1 MSLEKTLNEF
11 IQDYD
16 KIVILGVG
24 NILKSDDGAGPFI
37 IANLE
42 QKDNVV
48 LIDGQTTPENFTGLI
63 RKENPTHLMIID
75 ACFMDEVP
83 GTIKFVNRE
92 DFKNIGIST
101 HSMSLNYFVK
111 YLEMDLDFKVAF
123 IGIEPE
129 SLDFGEELTLNVYD
143 NCINLINLLEEKL

>member
-11 IQDYD
+11 IQDYN

-83 GTIKFVNRE
+83 GTVKFVNRE

>member
-1 MSLEKTLNEF
+1 MKDL
-11 IQDYD
+11 
-16 KIVILGVG
+16 KIF
-24 NILKSDDGAGPFI
+24 LKCDDGAGPFV
-37 IANLE
+37 IANLQE
-42 QKDNVV
+42 KDNIL
-48 LIDGQTTPENFTGLI
+48 LIDGQTMPENFTGLI

-75 ACFMDEVP
+75 ACLMGEVP
-83 GTIKFVNRE
+83 GTIKFVDRK

-111 YLEMDLDFKVAF
+111 YLERDLDFKVSF

-129 SLDFGEELTLNVYD
+129 SLDFGEELTLNVYN